1 MTLIRMAIAGSL
13 LAVGPL
19 HAAEAKGFYM
29 GFDVG
34 MSRADIDKREIDR
47 AVVDAFESVGLIVL
61 DGDSRLE
68 EADGTYGLI
77 AGYRIGPYL
86 AFEAQYLW
94 LGEPY
99 YRAEGTITDGVF
111 VAPAKAEV
119 EWDSKGAALSAL
131 GIWPLARQWELFAR
145 AGAYFAE
152 TSTTVSLSIDGLQAR
167 ERLSKSTTELLW
179 GVGGTYIA
187 GANWSVRLEY
197 QQVPDLGDDDRT
209 GETDVERLNL
219 AWLYRF

>member
-1 MTLIRMAIAGSL
+1 MRLLRMAVAGSL
-13 LAVGPL
+13 LAAGSL
-19 HAAEAKGFYM
+19 QAAETSGFYV

-47 AVVDAFESVGLIVL
+47 ALVGAFESVGLIVL

-86 AFEAQYLW
+86 ALEAQYLW
-94 LGEPY
+94 LGEPH

-197 QQVPDLGDDDRT
+197 QQVPDLGDEDRT